1 MSRRKICRKV
11 CRLPEV
17 SFFKPSEAQ
26 ESDNNAVTIT
36 VDEYEVI
43 RLLDYRRF
51 SQEECAEYMNIARA
65 TVQKIYTDARRKVA
79 TALVEGRPLIIAGG
93 HYRLCEGKE
102 KSCKCGGCKKH
113 MQQIKSEEKS
123 NE

>member
-1 MSRRKICRKV
+1 MSRRIICRKV
-11 CRLPEV
+11 CKLPEV
-17 SFFKPSEAQ
+17 SFFAPADSQNK
-26 ESDNNAVTIT
+26 DGNAVTLT

-51 SQEECAEYMNIARA
+51 TQEECAVYMNIARA

-79 TALVEGRPLIIAGG
+79 TALVEGRPLTITGG

-113 MQQIKSEEKS
+113 MQDIKSEEK
-123 NE
+123 